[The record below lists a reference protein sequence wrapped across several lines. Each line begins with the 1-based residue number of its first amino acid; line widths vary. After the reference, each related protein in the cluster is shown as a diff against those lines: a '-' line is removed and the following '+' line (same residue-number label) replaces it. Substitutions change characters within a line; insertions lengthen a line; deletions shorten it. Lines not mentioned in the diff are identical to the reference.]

1 MLTNKKDIKLIISTR
16 INYIFSF
23 IKIQEEYKVS
33 IYSFSKRPI
42 DNLLFTEF
50 YQEMS
55 KKITKH
61 KTKQKIKTMIVN
73 LM

>member
-55 KKITKH
+55 KKKITKH
-61 KTKQKIKTMIVN
+61 KTKQKN
-73 LM
+73 QNHDS